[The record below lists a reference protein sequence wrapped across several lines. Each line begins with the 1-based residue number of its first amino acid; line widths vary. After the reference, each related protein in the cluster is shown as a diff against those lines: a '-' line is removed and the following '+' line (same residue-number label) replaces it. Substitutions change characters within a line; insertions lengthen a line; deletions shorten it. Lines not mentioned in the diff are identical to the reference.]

1 MLGAID
7 AVHPADDVAT
17 RSRLLGWPKMRLQ
30 PRSRCARPLHTPVL
44 IWLALA
50 VSLSA
55 AFAQDEPIPSAQSRE
70 VEKPAHLHIWRT
82 ITLGS
87 YRGVDAYRDALDMA
101 KIKIGDSADEIL
113 GRPAFPYA
121 GTKTGVELAVLSAA
135 DLGVESDQA
144 SLAEVY
150 QRARQAGLE
159 LCPAEVGPQLRLDY
173 RNQPLGEALDIA
185 MEPVATYGG
194 EPTILTL
201 ANWGT
206 GLLLIGRDG
215 RPESTLFRKS
225 RFVFA
230 LPSKGRL
237 EARRGSQIAPTSAE

>member
-1 MLGAID
+1 
-7 AVHPADDVAT
+7 
-17 RSRLLGWPKMRLQ
+17 MRLQ
-30 PRSRCARPLHTPVL
+30 RRSRCARLLHTPL
-44 IWLALA
+44 LMCLGLA
-50 VSLSA
+50 VSVSA
-55 AFAQDEPIPSAQSRE
+55 ALAQDEPIPSAQWRDVD
-70 VEKPAHLHIWRT
+70 VEKPARFQIWRT
-82 ITLGS
+82 ATLGS
-87 YRGVDAYRDALDMA
+87 YKGVDAYRDALDIA

-121 GTKTGVELAVLSAA
+121 RTKTGVELAVFSAA
-135 DLGVESDQA
+135 DLGVESDQV

-150 QRARQAGLE
+150 RRARQAGLE

-215 RPESTLFRKS
+215 RPESTVFRKS

-237 EARRGSQIAPTSAE
+237 EVRSGSQIAPTSAE

>member
-1 MLGAID
+1 
-7 AVHPADDVAT
+7 
-17 RSRLLGWPKMRLQ
+17 MRLQ
-30 PRSRCARPLHTPVL
+30 RRSRCARLLHTLLL
-44 IWLALA
+44 ICLGLA

-55 AFAQDEPIPSAQSRE
+55 ALAQDEPISSAQWRDVD
-70 VEKPAHLHIWRT
+70 VEKPARFQIWRT
-82 ITLGS
+82 ATLGS
-87 YRGVDAYRDALDMA
+87 YKGVDAYRDALDIA

-121 GTKTGVELAVLSAA
+121 RTKTGVELAVLSAA
-135 DLGVESDQA
+135 DLGVESDQV

-150 QRARQAGLE
+150 RRARQAGLE

-173 RNQPLGEALDIA
+173 RNQPLGEALDVA

-215 RPESTLFRKS
+215 RPESTVFRKS

-237 EARRGSQIAPTSAE
+237 EARSGSQIAPTSAE

>member
-1 MLGAID
+1 M
-7 AVHPADDVAT
+7 T
-17 RSRLLGWPKMRLQ
+17 LQ
-30 PRSRCARPLHTPVL
+30 HNSPCARRLRTPLL
-44 IWLALA
+44 MWLGL
-50 VSLSA
+50 VISVGA
-55 AFAQDEPIPSAQSRE
+55 AFAQERIPGAQSSG
-70 VEKPAHLHIWRT
+70 VDVNKPAHFQIWRT

-87 YRGVDAYRDALDMA
+87 YKGVEAYRDALDIA

-121 GTKTGVELAVLSAA
+121 RTKTGVELAVLSAA
-135 DLGVESDQA
+135 ELGVESDRA
-144 SLAEVY
+144 SLDEVY
-150 QRARQAGLE
+150 QRARQAGLN

-215 RPESTLFRKS
+215 RPESMVFRKS

-230 LPSKGRL
+230 LPSSGRL
-237 EARRGSQIAPTSAE
+237 EAMRNDPQIVPTSSE